1 MLVPLLIGLPEP
13 IIRVSG
19 FLWTSWTSRGELEVS
34 SGGYIYTM
42 EVNQWTLLIR
52 VSPHS
57 RPVVKQVRAHHLDCP
72 YFHTDPN
79 QAISLSSFTPGITR
93 SSPLCPPPLLK
104 VDSLSGFRLNPFP
117 QLTKA
122 QKPSLASPPSSTF
135 QGYERVTSWS
145 SDPNQLF
152 LSQSFDFLGYKSPQ
166 ILYCPP
172 PQHLHQ
178 LVPGSPFWAFTSRR
192 RSLCVLNCSRGRNAC
207 YLHFTEEET
216 EARGIK

>member
-1 MLVPLLIGLPEP
+1 MHQLYAVGKIENESVSCYSGSLAWLKAFSLFKSLGYSLIWTPHAFMLVPLLIGLPEP

-57 RPVVKQVRAHHLDCP
+57 RLVVKQVHAHHLDCP
-72 YFHTDPN
+72 YFHTGPN

-93 SSPLCPPPLLK
+93 SSPLCPPPFLK

-117 QLTKA
+117 TANQSPKA
-122 QKPSLASPPSSTF
+122 QPGFSSQFSLSGLWK
-135 QGYERVTSWS
+135 GYLLVLW
-145 SDPNQLF
+145 
-152 LSQSFDFLGYKSPQ
+152 SQSTLSFPILWFLG
-166 ILYCPP
+166 L
-172 PQHLHQ
+172 
-178 LVPGSPFWAFTSRR
+178 
-192 RSLCVLNCSRGRNAC
+192 
-207 YLHFTEEET
+207 
-216 EARGIK
+216 